1 MKKEFNMKYNTVL
14 IDLDDTLLDFG
25 AASRASLK
33 GLLKKLGRELTEEE
47 IDRFEAINSGCW
59 SELEQGVITRDQLS
73 RKRFDLFFDETGIDF
88 DPLEANDLFRL
99 GLSESAVLVPGAKEL
114 CESLK
119 NKVDLYLVTNGFIE
133 TQNRRIVAAGLED
146 MFKARFASQ
155 QIGYSKPDG
164 RFFDAVFADIGED
177 RRKSAIILGDSL
189 TSDMEGGRRASIA
202 TCWFNRLGG
211 KPTADCDFVITSLD
225 RFIPDVLNK

>member
-1 MKKEFNMKYNTVL
+1 MKYNTVL

-114 CESLK
+114 C
-119 NKVDLYLVTNGFIE
+119 VRV
-133 TQNRRIVAAGLED
+133 
-146 MFKARFASQ
+146 
-155 QIGYSKPDG
+155 
-164 RFFDAVFADIGED
+164 
-177 RRKSAIILGDSL
+177 
-189 TSDMEGGRRASIA
+189 
-202 TCWFNRLGG
+202 
-211 KPTADCDFVITSLD
+211 
-225 RFIPDVLNK
+225 